1 MITAENTFH
10 LTTDE
15 FLEKMALELWEKENS
30 YLISEE
36 KRPNIPEYF
45 YITAYLLDFETE
57 LMMQG
62 LMGLLGNST
71 TYHFENTMD
80 SFKVIDNQQG
90 VYCLQN
96 IIEILSKYEKTPKK
110 MREEPTN
117 EVVFDKI
124 SEDLAPY
131 EDELYVI
138 FANVWKDLKRYLVNI
153 RGK

>member
-1 MITAENTFH
+1 MITEENTFH

-71 TYHFENTMD
+71 TYNFENTMD
-80 SFKVIDNQQG
+80 SLKVIDNQQG
-90 VYCLQN
+90 VDCLQN

-138 FANVWKDLKRYLVNI
+138 FANVWEDLKRYLVNI